1 MDREISSPN
10 GRIEVMTMSSVLF
23 VSTHFDDNMEIA
35 TMPWAVG
42 NAALAEEK
50 EVAIFLQGLAVRQA
64 KKGETKGLRFPPFPS
79 LDTLRE
85 SFLEAGGKI
94 YVCAPCM
101 NAHAIEKSELI
112 EEAEVAGA
120 AFLMQLAEGSI
131 VFTY

>member
-1 MDREISSPN
+1 
-10 GRIEVMTMSSVLF
+10 MSKVLF
-23 VSTHFDDNMEIA
+23 VSTHFDDNLEIA

-42 NAALAEEK
+42 NAALAENK
-50 EVAIFLQGLAVRQA
+50 EVAIFLQGLSVREA

-85 SFLEAGGKI
+85 AFLEGGGKI
-94 YVCAPCM
+94 YVCAPCLK
-101 NAHAIEKSELI
+101 AHAIEKEDLI
-112 EEAEVAGA
+112 EQAEVAGA